1 MYIDKALKKQEKL
14 KKLFYITM
22 IFLSI
27 FLPMIVY
34 LSNIKSKFIFLY
46 LMILEILIF
55 LAILNK
61 INFYNLKFLCS
72 NNKLKYKSGILSKD
86 NILICDKIAIVHTN
100 SSKEDMEI
108 IIVTTMKF
116 RNKSLKPI
124 TKDFLQKYPEANH
137 EYLKIKKMNPEEI
150 FYFQIIKR
158 GALNKYILLEI
169 IYKNCVKAVYTSSA
183 IENIKIARSQ
193 KEF

>member
-1 MYIDKALKKQEKL
+1 MYIDKALKKQDKL

-27 FLPMIVY
+27 FLPMMVY

-46 LMILEILIF
+46 LMLLEILIF
-55 LAILNK
+55 LAVLNK

-72 NNKLKYKSGILSKD
+72 NNKLKYKSGIFSKD

-124 TKDFLQKYPEANH
+124 TKNFLQKYPEASH
-137 EYLKIKKMNPEEI
+137 EYLKIKKMNPEDI

-158 GALNKYILLEI
+158 GALNKYILLEV

>member
-1 MYIDKALKKQEKL
+1 MYIDKALKKQSKF
-14 KKLFYITM
+14 KKLFYTIM

-27 FLPMIVY
+27 FLPVIVY

-46 LMILEILIF
+46 LIILEVLIF
-55 LAILNK
+55 SAILNK

-72 NNKLKYKSGILSKD
+72 NNKLKYKSGLCSKES
-86 NILICDKIAIVHTN
+86 ILICDKIDIVHTN

-124 TKDFLQKYPEANH
+124 TKNFLQKYPEASH
-137 EYLKIKKMNPEEI
+137 EYLKIKKMNPEDI

-158 GALNKYILLEI
+158 GALSKYILLEI

-183 IENIKIARSQ
+183 IENIKISRSQ